1 MSSLGVSC
9 VVFAC
14 IFAATLVAMF
24 VKRLLPEKHL
34 SADSKDVVKLGM
46 GLIATLAAL
55 VLGLLI
61 ATAKGTYDTQS
72 SAVKEYAANVIL
84 LDRVLKQ
91 YGLEETKDARVLLQ
105 KASQAT
111 MASLWPDSGAGSA
124 TFAPGETKGP
134 LESLYE
140 NVAQLEPKTDAQR
153 GLKARALDI
162 IVDQGRARLRMFAQQ
177 DSSLPVPFLVVLV
190 FWLIILFAGYGLL
203 APPNATV
210 IAVLLVCT
218 LSVAGAI
225 FLMLE
230 LATPFAG
237 IMRVSSAPLRDAVN
251 LLGQ

>member
-1 MSSLGVSC
+1 MSSLGIFC

-14 IFAATLVAMF
+14 IFAAALVAMF
-24 VKRLLPEKHL
+24 VKRVLPENHL

-61 ATAKGTYDTQS
+61 ATAKGSYDTQG

-84 LDRVLKQ
+84 LDRILRQ
-91 YGLEETKDARVLLQ
+91 YGPETKEARELLRA
-105 KASQAT
+105 ASQAT
-111 MASLWPDSGAGSA
+111 LARLWPDGGTGSA
-124 TFAPGETKGP
+124 NLAPDATKTP

-140 NVAQLEPKTDAQR
+140 SVAQLEPKTDSQR
-153 GLKARALDI
+153 GLKARALDV
-162 IVDQGRARLRMFAQQ
+162 IVDQGRARIRMFAQQ
-177 DSSLPVPFLVVLV
+177 DSSLPLPFLVVLV

-218 LSVAGAI
+218 LSVSGAI

-237 IMRVSSAPLRDAVN
+237 IMRVSSGPLRDAIN

>member
-1 MSSLGVSC
+1 MNSITVTA
-9 VVFAC
+9 VVFAVT
-14 IFAATLVAMF
+14 FGAALVAMF
-24 VKRLLPEKHL
+24 VKRVLPEKHL

-72 SAVKEYAANVIL
+72 SAVKEYAANVLL
-84 LDRVLKQ
+84 LDRILKQ
-91 YGLEETKDARVLLQ
+91 YGPEETKDARELLK

-111 MASLWPDSGAGSA
+111 MASLWPDGGAGSA
-124 TFAPGETKGP
+124 NLAPGEAKGP

-140 NVAQLEPKTDAQR
+140 NVAQLEPKTDTQR
-153 GLKARALDI
+153 GLKTRALDI

-177 DSSLPVPFLVVLV
+177 DSSLPLPFLVVLV

-210 IAVLLVCT
+210 VAVLLVCT

-225 FLMLE
+225 FLLLE

-237 IMRVSSAPLRDAVN
+237 IMRISSTPMREVIH